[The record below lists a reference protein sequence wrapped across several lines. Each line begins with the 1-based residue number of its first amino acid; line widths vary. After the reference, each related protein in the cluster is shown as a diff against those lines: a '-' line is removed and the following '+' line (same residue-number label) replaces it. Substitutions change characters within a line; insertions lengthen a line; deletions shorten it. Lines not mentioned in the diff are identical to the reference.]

1 MTGKYRVGVIG
12 NGYVGQHFVSLLSD
26 HPWFEIKYLFAS
38 ERYMSYRMPSKI
50 GLKPLCHLLIQLQ
63 ILCTH

>member
-12 NGYVGQHFVSLLSD
+12 ATGYVGQHFVSLLSD

-38 ERYMSYRMPSKI
+38 ERSSGMSIGMPSKI
-50 GLKPLCHLLIQLQ
+50 GLKPLA
-63 ILCTH
+63 TY